1 MHKRD
6 QKCKN
11 LRNNKVWQCHT
22 NQPEKTTAE
31 TRKVKL
37 TFFPCLSISI
47 TALFAKYSPYKNPCW
62 TQFSNYRF

>member
-22 NQPEKTTAE
+22 DQPEKTTAQ

-47 TALFAKYSPYKNPCW
+47 TALFAKYSPYKNPC
-62 TQFSNYRF
+62 